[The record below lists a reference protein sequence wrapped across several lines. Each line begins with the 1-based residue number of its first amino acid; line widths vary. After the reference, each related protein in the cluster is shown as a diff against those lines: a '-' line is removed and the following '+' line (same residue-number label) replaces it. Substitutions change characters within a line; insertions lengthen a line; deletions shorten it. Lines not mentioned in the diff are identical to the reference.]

1 MTERRIKPSFSFQRT
16 INAHKEGHK
25 LIIRGDLFMSY
36 HQLNIFECTRIEVL
50 SFKTILL
57 KENM

>member
-25 LIIRGDLFMSY
+25 LIIRGGDVAHTLRTQQTEFF
-36 HQLNIFECTRIEVL
+36 QKRDG
-50 SFKTILL
+50 L
-57 KENM
+57 KAVPLII